1 MIIYKIYC
9 KFDCLNLLQVFAVV
23 EDADTILMH
32 DGEELDSW
40 SVIINGHVE
49 VTHPDGSIHQLHLG
63 DRYYNN
69 YDNNLS

>member
-1 MIIYKIYC
+1 M
-9 KFDCLNLLQVFAVV
+9 V